1 MTSVKK
7 TLAKLLLD
15 AATANQRKH
24 KVNVESVGTRQQQQ
38 QQRKKIVFI
47 CLMMLN
53 VQISPAAEEF
63 SESS

>member
-38 QQRKKIVFI
+38 QRKKIVFI

-53 VQISPAAEEF
+53 VQISPAAQEF
-63 SESS
+63 F